1 MCIVLYL
8 LNNRKPNK
16 NMYMDR
22 ESSAEKSLSQSYPAS
37 NVDVMQKYASS
48 INYLDVT
55 TNSGYNIGYE
65 FRMG

>member
-1 MCIVLYL
+1 
-8 LNNRKPNK
+8 
-16 NMYMDR
+16 MDR